1 MQITFFMNSIN
12 QIKEVLSQP
21 RKVAITTHQKPDA
34 DAMGSSL
41 ALKQYLEKKGHIV
54 TVAVPT
60 DYAPF
65 LNWMN
70 GNSEVII
77 YSEKTHSAIEE
88 KFNDADVIFTLDFN
102 SLSRINE
109 LGEIV
114 RASSATTILVDHHQ
128 QPEGFED
135 ISYWDDKRAATA
147 ELIFEMIAELGDQ
160 NLIDEKIG
168 ECIYAGIMTDTG
180 SFRFPS
186 TSKRVHEIIGHLI
199 AAGVDNAKV
208 HRLIYDTG
216 SEDKLRF
223 TGYAISEKLVVK
235 RAFKTAYIHITE
247 DELKR
252 FNSKTG
258 DTEGLVNY
266 ALSIDGIV
274 FAVLFT
280 DRGGIVKISFRSIGD
295 FNVNL
300 FAREHFSGGGHNNA
314 AGGATHISLVET
326 VDYFENLLPLYKADL
341 VDVYDKE
348 KELCN
353 F

>member
-1 MQITFFMNSIN
+1 MNSIE
-12 QIKEVLSQP
+12 QIKELLSTP

-41 ALKQYLEKKGHIV
+41 ALKQYLEKKGHSV
-54 TVAVPT
+54 NVVVPT

-65 LNWMN
+65 LNWMT
-70 GNSEVII
+70 GNNDVEI
-77 YSEKTHSAIEE
+77 YSEKNHSEVE
-88 KFNDADVIFTLDFN
+88 TTFNTADVIFTLDFN
-102 SLSRINE
+102 ALSRINE

-114 RASSATTILVDHHQ
+114 RNSTAKKILVDHHQ
-128 QPEGFED
+128 QPERFED

-147 ELIFEMIAELGDQ
+147 ELIFELINDLGDKD
-160 NLIDEKIG
+160 LIDAKIG

-186 TSKRVHEIIGHLI
+186 TSKRVHEIIGDLI
-199 AAGVDNAKV
+199 EAGVDNAKV

-223 TGYAISEKLVVK
+223 TGYAISEKLIVK
-235 RAFKTAYIHITE
+235 TEFKTAYITITE
-247 DELKR
+247 EELKR

-274 FAVLFT
+274 FACLMT
-280 DRGGIVKISFRSIGD
+280 DRGGIVKMSFRSIGD
-295 FNVNL
+295 FNVNK
-300 FAREHFSGGGHNNA
+300 FAREHFNGGGHNNA
-314 AGGATHISLVET
+314 AGGATHVTLEETLEKFESLLPA
-326 VDYFENLLPLYKADL
+326 YKENLI
-341 VDVYDKE
+341 DVYTKE
-348 KELCN
+348 QELCN
-353 F
+353 G

>member
-1 MQITFFMNSIN
+1 MTAIE
-12 QIKEVLSQP
+12 QIKELFSQP
-21 RKVAITTHQKPDA
+21 KKVAITTHQKPDA

-41 ALKQYLEKKGHIV
+41 ALKQYLEKKGHSV
-54 TVAVPT
+54 TVVVPT

-70 GNSEVII
+70 GNDSVII
-77 YSEKTHSAIEE
+77 YTEENHTHIKSI
-88 KFNDADVIFTLDFN
+88 FDDADAIFTLDFN

-114 RASSATTILVDHHQ
+114 RESPAKTILVDHHQ

-135 ISYWDDKRAATA
+135 ITYWNDKRAATA
-147 ELIFEMIAELGDQ
+147 ELIFELIAELGDQ
-160 NLIDEKIG
+160 HLIDEKIG

-186 TSKRVHEIIGHLI
+186 TSKRVHEIIGDLI

-235 RAFKTAYIHITE
+235 REYKTAYISITE
-247 DELKR
+247 EELKR
-252 FNSKTG
+252 YNSKTG

-274 FAVLFT
+274 FAALFT
-280 DRGGIVKISFRSIGD
+280 DRGGIVKISFRSIGE
-295 FNVNL
+295 FNVNT
-300 FAREHFSGGGHNNA
+300 FARENFEGGGHNNA
-314 AGGATHISLVET
+314 AGGATHISLKET
-326 VDYFENLLPLYKADL
+326 IDNFEALLPDYKSEL
-341 VDVYDKE
+341 VNVYAKE
-348 KELCN
+348 QELCN
-353 F
+353 C

>member
-1 MQITFFMNSIN
+1 MNSIK
-12 QIKEVLSQP
+12 QIREILSQP
-21 RKVAITTHQKPDA
+21 KKVAITTHQKPDA

-41 ALKQYLEKKGHIV
+41 ALKQYLEKKGHTVNV
-54 TVAVPT
+54 TVPT

-70 GNSEVII
+70 GNNDVRI
-77 YSEKTHSAIEE
+77 YSEKNHSEVE
-88 KFNDADVIFTLDFN
+88 KTFNDADIIFTLDFN
-102 SLSRINE
+102 ALSRINE

-114 RASSATTILVDHHQ
+114 RNSNATKILVDHHQ

-160 NLIDEKIG
+160 DLIDAQIG

-186 TSKRVHEIIGHLI
+186 TSKRVHEIIGVLI
-199 AAGVDNAKV
+199 EAGVDNAKV

-223 TGYAISEKLVVK
+223 TGYAISEKLIVNK
-235 RAFKTAYIHITE
+235 EHKTAYITITQ

-274 FAVLFT
+274 FAALFT

-295 FNVNL
+295 FNVNQ
-300 FAREHFSGGGHNNA
+300 FSREHFSGGGHNNA
-314 AGGATHISLVET
+314 AGGATHTTLNETIS
-326 VDYFENLLPLYKADL
+326 YFEGLLPLYKAKL
-341 VDVYDKE
+341 NNVYSKE
-348 KELCN
+348 QELCN
-353 F
+353 G

>member
-1 MQITFFMNSIN
+1 MNAVA
-12 QIKEVLSQP
+12 QIKSLLTQP
-21 RKVAITTHQKPDA
+21 KKIAITTHQKPDA

-41 ALKQYLEKKGHIV
+41 ALKQYLEKKGHDV
-54 TVAVPT
+54 TVVVPT

-65 LNWMN
+65 LNWMS
-70 GNSEVII
+70 GNDEVII
-77 YSEKTHSAIEE
+77 YSETKHEE
-88 KFNDADVIFTLDFN
+88 ITSIFQTAKIIFTLDFN

-109 LGEIV
+109 LGDIV
-114 RASSATTILVDHHQ
+114 KNSNATKILVDHHQ

-135 ISYWDDKRAATA
+135 IAYWDDKKAATA
-147 ELIFEMIAELGDQ
+147 ELIYELINDLGETA
-160 NLIDEKIG
+160 LIDEKIG

-186 TSKRVHEIIGHLI
+186 TTKRVHEIIGNLI
-199 AAGVDNAKV
+199 ACGVDNAKV

-235 RAFKTAYIHITE
+235 RDLKTAYISITE
-247 DELKR
+247 EELKR

-274 FAVLFT
+274 FACLFT
-280 DRGGIVKISFRSIGD
+280 DRGGIIKISFRSIGE
-295 FNVNL
+295 FNVNK
-300 FAREHFSGGGHNNA
+300 FARDHFDGGGHNNA
-314 AGGATHISLVET
+314 AGGATHISLEET
-326 VDYFENLLPLYKADL
+326 IKMFENLLPSYKDEL
-341 VDVYDKE
+341 NSVYSNE
-348 KELCN
+348 KILSN
-353 F
+353 H

>member
-1 MQITFFMNSIN
+1 MNNID
-12 QIKEVLSQP
+12 QIKKLLSEP

-41 ALKQYLEKKGHIV
+41 ALKQYLEKKGHTVDV
-54 TVAVPT
+54 TVPT
-60 DYAPF
+60 DYASF

-70 GNSEVII
+70 GNNDVRIYTNENHTEV
-77 YSEKTHSAIEE
+77 EKT
-88 KFNDADVIFTLDFN
+88 FNDADIIFTLDFN
-102 SLSRINE
+102 ALSRINE

-114 RASSATTILVDHHQ
+114 RNSSAKKVLIDHHQ

-147 ELIFEMIAELGDQ
+147 ELIFELINDLGDKH
-160 NLIDEKIG
+160 LIDAQIG

-186 TSKRVHEIIGHLI
+186 TSKRVHEIIGDLI
-199 AAGVDNAKV
+199 EAGVDNAKV

-235 RAFKTAYIHITE
+235 REFKTAYISITE

-274 FAVLFT
+274 FAALFT
-280 DRGGIVKISFRSIGD
+280 DRGGIVKISFRSIGK
-295 FNVNL
+295 FNVNF

-314 AGGATHISLVET
+314 AGGATYISLEET
-326 VDYFENLLPLYKADL
+326 IQNFENLLTQYQSELN
-341 VDVYDKE
+341 DVYTKE
-348 KELCN
+348 QELCN
-353 F
+353 C